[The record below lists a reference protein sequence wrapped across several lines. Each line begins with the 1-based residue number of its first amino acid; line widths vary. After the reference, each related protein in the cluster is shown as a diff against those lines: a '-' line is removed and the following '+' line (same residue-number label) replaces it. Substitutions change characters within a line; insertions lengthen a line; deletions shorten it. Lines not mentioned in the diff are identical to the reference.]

1 MGMTIEQ
8 ARERFPIGTEVK
20 YFPVKEEEAFHI
32 AKVRTEPWMLGSG
45 HIVVKIT
52 GHTGGVS
59 VNHLE
64 AFPEEAMTIRASDGR
79 PDDPFNGQ
87 CPVDEVAKKYRGA
100 A

>member
-1 MGMTIEQ
+1 MTIEQ

-20 YFPVKEEEAFHI
+20 YFPVKEEEAFHV
-32 AKVRTEPWMLGSG
+32 AKVLSEPWSAGSG
-45 HIVVKIT
+45 HLLIIIS
-52 GHTGGVS
+52 GRAGGVS

-64 AFPEEAMTIRASDGR
+64 AFPESTPTVRASDGR